1 MTKSISPNLFFTF
14 FAKPV
19 LNFATPLGIFDNFV
33 VEKKEHKDELDIK
46 KGGIFPIVHGVR
58 ALSLEKS
65 INKTNTVD
73 RIKDLNDLGVIDREF
88 AGELIEGFT
97 FLLSLRLKSGLEKI
111 DSVQEPDNYINPSK
125 LNILEKDLLKDS
137 FKIVDKFKKF
147 ISHHFDL
154 DRLR

>member
-1 MTKSISPNLFFTF
+1 M
-14 FAKPV
+14 FA
-19 LNFATPLGIFDNFV
+19 NFV
-33 VEKKEHKDELDIK
+33 LDKGGHKDELDIK

-73 RIKDLNDLGVIDREF
+73 RIKDLNDAGVLDKEF
-88 AGELIEGFT
+88 AWELIESFT

-111 DSVQEPDNYINPSK
+111 DSVQEPDNYLNPDK

-147 ISHHFDL
+147 ISYHFDL